1 METHTTDRFV
11 LVPGFWLGG
20 WAWDDVAAHLIA
32 AGARPQALTLPG
44 LASPDAA
51 RAGVHLQDHVDAVLE
66 ALRNDGGRP
75 AVLVAHSGACAPV
88 TMAVD
93 QAPGLVR
100 RVVYVESGPLPDGVA
115 VEPGLDPDA
124 AELPLPTRE
133 EFTARG
139 TSLEGL
145 DAERWDAFARR
156 AVPHPAGPAREPVR
170 LRDDRRRDVP
180 VTLVASSFTLDQV
193 HGLVAAGHP
202 WFAELGRL
210 HVDEVALPTGHWPMW
225 SRPRELAGVLLG
237 APVAAR

>member
-1 METHTTDRFV
+1 M

-115 VEPGLDPDA
+115 VEPGLDQDA

-156 AVPHPAGPAREPVR
+156 AVPHPAGPAREPSGCATTGAGTCR
-170 LRDDRRRDVP
+170 SPWSRRPSRS
-180 VTLVASSFTLDQV
+180 TRCTASSPRATR
-193 HGLVAAGHP
+193 GSRSSAGCTSTRSRCRRSR
-202 WFAELGRL
+202 A
-210 HVDEVALPTGHWPMW
+210 MW
-225 SRPRELAGVLLG
+225 SRPRSSPVCCS
-237 APVAAR
+237 APGGRALSRRA